1 MKSFRRILKR
11 TWVSIRHSKNATIGF
26 YFLVIIVAI
35 AILAPL
41 LAPYD
46 PLEMNVGTKLLAPS
60 SEYIMGTDMYG
71 RDVLSRVLA
80 GTSVSL
86 SVGLLVVVLSML
98 IGVPLGLFAG
108 FIGGWVDNIIM
119 RFTDL
124 LLCFPWVLVALCI
137 AAITGPGM
145 PVVILALVIAYVPT
159 FIRLMQGMVLSVRE
173 KEYVEAAVV
182 TGEKRQ
188 AIIWRYI
195 FPNCIAPLIVEATLI
210 MSFVILS
217 EAAISYLG
225 VGIQPP
231 TPSWGTM
238 LSESMTYLWPAP
250 YLAIFPGIAIIAT
263 VLAVN
268 IFGDGLRDI
277 LDPRYMGGLRDE

>member
-1 MKSFRRILKR
+1 M
-11 TWVSIRHSKNATIGF
+11 VA
-26 YFLVIIVAI
+26 IIAI
-35 AILAPL
+35 AIFAPIFE
-41 LAPYD
+41 PFD
-46 PLEMNVGTKLLAPS
+46 PLQMDVGPKFQGPS
-60 SEYIMGTDMYG
+60 AEYIMGTDMYG

-86 SVGLLVVVLSML
+86 TVGLAVVGLAML

-108 FIGGWVDNIIM
+108 FMGGIVDTLIM
-119 RFTDL
+119 RFVDI
-124 LLCFPWVLVALCI
+124 LLCFPWVLVALII

-145 PVVILALVIAYVPT
+145 TVVIVALVIAYIPT

-173 KEYVEAAVV
+173 KEYVEAALV

-188 AIIWRYI
+188 SIIWRYI
-195 FPNCIAPLIVEATLI
+195 LPNCIAPLIVEATLI

-250 YLAIFPGIAIIAT
+250 YLAIFPGIAIIIT

-277 LDPRYMGGLRDE
+277 LDPRYMGGLKEE